1 LIEDYFLLSI
11 SRAFKNERL
20 LLSLTGMRISE
31 FMSLLISFEKILL
44 SELQQRDRQRCVG
57 AGRKGVVRDARRK
70 LFYILFYLKVY
81 PTYDLAGFVFGV
93 DRSRCFHWTKR
104 LMPLLEKALGRHV
117 VLPQRQICSVEE
129 FMALCPDVKDLFL
142 DGTERPTQRPQ
153 KSKLRQKRYS
163 GKKRCHTRKN
173 SLITNERREILFL
186 SPTKEGRVHDLTQ
199 IKKTEILRHF
209 PPDKSLWVD
218 KAFQSIQKC
227 LKPSNAVMIPHKKP
241 RGKSLTPQQK
251 KENKIISGIRIVVE
265 HAINGIK
272 RFASTAHI
280 YRNRRG
286 QDDQFIHLCAG
297 LWNFHLKN
305 AH

>member
-1 LIEDYFLLSI
+1 MVSI
-11 SRAFKNERL
+11 TRALKEERL
-20 LLSLTGMRISE
+20 LLSLTGLRISE
-31 FMSLLISFEKILL
+31 FKRLLVGFEKVLL
-44 SELQQRDRQRCVG
+44 SELSQQNRQRAVG
-57 AGRKGVVRDARRK
+57 AGRKGVLKDAQSK

-81 PTYDLAGFVFGV
+81 PTYDLAGFIFGV

-104 LMPLLEKALGRHV
+104 LMPLLEKVLGRHV
-117 VLPQRQICSVEE
+117 VLPKRQIRSVAE

-153 KSKLRQKRYS
+153 NSKLQKKRYS
-163 GKKRCHTRKN
+163 GKKKGYTRKN
-173 SLITNERREILFL
+173 SLIANEKREILFI

-199 IKKTEILRHF
+199 VKKTGILEHF

-218 KAFQSIQKC
+218 KAFQGIEKT
-227 LKPSNAVMIPHKKP
+227 LKPSNKVMRPHKKL
-241 RGKSLTPQQK
+241 RGKSLDPNQK
-251 KENKIISGIRIVVE
+251 KENKIIAGIRIVVE

-272 RFASTAHI
+272 RFAATAHI

>member
-1 LIEDYFLLSI
+1 M
-11 SRAFKNERL
+11 SRALQNERL
-20 LLSLTGMRISE
+20 MLSLSGMKISE
-31 FMSLLISFEKILL
+31 FMTLLVSFEKVFQAEL
-44 SELQQRDRQRCVG
+44 SDRDRERAVG
-57 AGRKGVVRDARRK
+57 AVRKGALRDVRSK

-104 LMPLLEKALGRHV
+104 LLPLLEKTLGRHV
-117 VLPQRQICSVEE
+117 VLPKRQICSVEE

-153 KSKLRQKRYS
+153 KSKLQKKRYS

-173 SLITNERREILFL
+173 SLITNEKREILFL
-186 SPTKEGRVHDLTQ
+186 SPTKEGRLHDLTQ
-199 IKKTEILRHF
+199 IKKTEILQHF

-218 KAFQSIQKC
+218 KAFQSIQKY
-227 LKPSNAVMIPHKKP
+227 LKLSNTVMIPHKKH
-241 RGKSLTPQQK
+241 RGKPLSPHQK
-251 KENKIISGIRIVVE
+251 KENRIISGIRIVVE

-272 RFASTAHI
+272 RFAAASHI

-305 AH
+305 AY

>member
-1 LIEDYFLLSI
+1 MRFKLVSVI
-11 SRAFKNERL
+11 RALKEERL

-31 FMSLLISFEKILL
+31 FKRLAETFKKVLL
-44 SELQQRDRQRCVG
+44 SDLSQRNRQRAVG
-57 AGRKGVVRDARRK
+57 AGRKGALKDIESK

-81 PTYDLAGFVFGV
+81 PTYDLAGFIFGV
-93 DRSRCFHWTKR
+93 DRSRCFHWTVR
-104 LMPLLEKALGRHV
+104 LMPLLERALGRHIA
-117 VLPQRQICSVEE
+117 LPKRQIRSVEE
-129 FMALCPDVKDLFL
+129 FMALCPDIKDLFL

-153 KSKLRQKRYS
+153 KSKLYKKRYS
-163 GKKRCHTRKN
+163 GKKRTHTRKN
-173 SLITNERREILFL
+173 SLIANEKREILFL

-199 IKKTEILRHF
+199 IKKTEILQHF

-227 LKPSNAVMIPHKKP
+227 LKPSNTVMIPHKKP
-241 RGKSLTPQQK
+241 RGKPLSSQQK
-251 KENKIISGIRIVVE
+251 KENRIISGIRIVVE

-272 RFASTAHI
+272 RFAATSHI

-286 QDDQFIHLCAG
+286 QDDQFIHLCSG

-305 AH
+305 VH

>member
-1 LIEDYFLLSI
+1 MVSVM
-11 SRAFKNERL
+11 RALREERL
-20 LLSLTGMRISE
+20 FLSLTGMRISE
-31 FMSLLISFEKILL
+31 FKRLVETFEKVLL
-44 SELQQRDRQRCVG
+44 SALAQRNRQRAIG
-57 AGRKGVVRDARRK
+57 AGRKGALKDVQSKA
-70 LFYILFYLKVY
+70 FYILFYLKVY
-81 PTYDLAGFVFGV
+81 PTYDLAGFIFGV

-117 VLPQRQICSVEE
+117 VLPKRQICSVEE

-142 DGTERPTQRPQ
+142 DGTESPTQRPQ
-153 KSKLRQKRYS
+153 KSKLYKKRYS

-173 SLITNERREILFL
+173 SLIANEKREILFL

-199 IKKTEILRHF
+199 IKKTEILQHF

-227 LKPSNAVMIPHKKP
+227 LKPSNTVMIPHKKP
-241 RGKSLTPQQK
+241 RKKPLSAQQK
-251 KENKIISGIRIVVE
+251 KENRIISGIRIVVE
-265 HAINGIK
+265 HAINGVK
-272 RFASTAHI
+272 RFATTSHI

-286 QDDQFIHLCAG
+286 QDDQFILLCAG

-305 AH
+305 FH